1 MDILDGVNPTKV
13 PAGIW
18 AEDGARNND
27 GDRDSDFFSGGKNSR
42 VLGEAILCA
51 IAEMVKAT

>member
-1 MDILDGVNPTKV
+1 MESIPRRYQQASGPKMMPEITMVIGT
-13 PAGIW
+13 AT
-18 AEDGARNND
+18 
-27 GDRDSDFFSGGKNSR
+27 FFSGGKNSR